1 MIRKYRIGTPIET
14 ESVVREVEITPGTP
28 AELAWDEPNKTFS
41 MPLSE
46 DAIVYGLGE
55 TVRGINKRGWTYI
68 SNCADDPI
76 HLESKNSLYAAHN
89 FFVVADHECVKGFY
103 VDTPVKTEFD
113 IGYTRMDMLYI
124 RMDEPD
130 VNLYVIDPE
139 ITGTPSKATK
149 EDTLIRRV
157 VRQFRYLIGRSYL
170 PPRWAFGYGQ
180 SRWGYLSEDDIN
192 AVIEGYEK
200 SDIPLDSVYMDI
212 DYMERYKDFTL
223 NDETFPDFPAFVKS
237 VRDKNIHLVPII
249 DAGVKIEDGY
259 DVYEEGIKGDY
270 FCKKEDGSP
279 LVAAVWPGKVHFPD
293 FLKPETRS
301 WFGAKYDFLI
311 RQGIDG
317 FWNDMNEPAIFYTED
332 GLKQTFEKI
341 KTYEGR
347 NLDIQSFFDFTG
359 MVSGISNSPE
369 DYRSFYHAY
378 HGENIRHDR
387 VHNLYGF
394 NMTRAA
400 GEAMEKLS
408 PDKRLLLFS
417 RSSYIG
423 MHRYGGVWTGDNQS
437 WWSHILLNIQQMP
450 GLNMCGFLY
459 SGADTGGFG
468 ANCTED
474 ILLRWLGVSL
484 YTPLFRNHAA
494 LGTRD
499 QELYRFPHADW
510 MRGLI
515 RLRYRLIPYIYSE
528 FMKAAL
534 NDDLYIQP
542 LSFVYPE
549 DERALHVEDQLLVG
563 ESLMVAPVYVQNA
576 VGRMVY
582 LPEEMKMLRFKG
594 DVLTEE
600 TILPAG
606 DHYIPVA
613 LKEVVMFLRKG
624 HALPLTEA
632 AKTTK
637 ELDYEHLKYVCFDAS
652 ADSYE
657 LYMDDGESRIPE

>member
-1 MIRKYRIGTPIET
+1 
-14 ESVVREVEITPGTP
+14 
-28 AELAWDEPNKTFS
+28 
-41 MPLSE
+41 
-46 DAIVYGLGE
+46 
-55 TVRGINKRGWTYI
+55 
-68 SNCADDPI
+68 
-76 HLESKNSLYAAHN
+76 
-89 FFVVADHECVKGFY
+89 
-103 VDTPVKTEFD
+103 
-113 IGYTRMDMLYI
+113 
-124 RMDEPD
+124 
-130 VNLYVIDPE
+130 
-139 ITGTPSKATK
+139 
-149 EDTLIRRV
+149 
-157 VRQFRYLIGRSYL
+157 
-170 PPRWAFGYGQ
+170 
-180 SRWGYLSEDDIN
+180 
-192 AVIEGYEK
+192 
-200 SDIPLDSVYMDI
+200 
-212 DYMERYKDFTL
+212 
-223 NDETFPDFPAFVKS
+223 
-237 VRDKNIHLVPII
+237 
-249 DAGVKIEDGY
+249 
-259 DVYEEGIKGDY
+259 
-270 FCKKEDGSP
+270 
-279 LVAAVWPGKVHFPD
+279 
-293 FLKPETRS
+293 
-301 WFGAKYDFLI
+301 
-311 RQGIDG
+311 
-317 FWNDMNEPAIFYTED
+317 
-332 GLKQTFEKI
+332 
-341 KTYEGR
+341 
-347 NLDIQSFFDFTG
+347 
-359 MVSGISNSPE
+359 
-369 DYRSFYHAY
+369 
-378 HGENIRHDR
+378 
-387 VHNLYGF
+387 
-394 NMTRAA
+394 MTRAA